1 MATANTVQLQSTT
14 QPQFSLEHIQ
24 QASTKKAS
32 ELLQENHEKH
42 HIFFNTDG
50 FHNHIAHQLLTI
62 WSLNASPEDIQRGYD
77 TNRSYQRPA
86 KKPQTTI
93 VKELH
98 DPKKFIGYLGP
109 DKYYNDFL
117 EFFQE
122 EIDKKGWQ
130 DVLQEYVFAGDE
142 RAETMLVRMYAGFL
156 HPIIHLGF
164 GIEFEQPAIIAEA
177 LAQAC
182 CHDEWIGKALL
193 PAEKATK
200 QNGNDKSIVELLD
213 ELRSNKEIFDAP
225 YWSDRN
231 KIRDGLLA
239 RSPQPLIDIISQV
252 RIKPSDLESKTAEMT
267 NAAILYTAGAQRP
280 NKTVKFDFYFMHCVN
295 ASIFWPTFNRQT
307 WLSEATKVRLLEW
320 KIRLDLIMYASRKSP
335 EIRLNEIREYT
346 PRKSSDWDEV
356 FARACKFDDDGHASK
371 LVRAVAN
378 AEKVS
383 KPFEG
388 KKGFMLEGDDWLKI
402 AHMVI
407 DSVEIQGDTWIR
419 SAGFD
424 EAWEQ
429 VPERKGARL

>member
-1 MATANTVQLQSTT
+1 MATANTVQLQSAS
-14 QPQFSLEHIQ
+14 QPQFSLEGIQ

-62 WSLNASPEDIQRGYD
+62 WSLKASPEDIQGRYN
-77 TNRSYQRPA
+77 TNKSYQRPS

-93 VKELH
+93 VQELR
-98 DPKKFIGYLGP
+98 DPKKFISYLGP
-109 DKYYNDFL
+109 QKYYNDFL

-122 EIDKKGWQ
+122 EFDKKGWQ
-130 DVLQEYVFAGDE
+130 DVLQEYIFAGDE
-142 RAETMLVRMYAGFL
+142 RAETMMVRMYAGFL

-164 GIEFEQPAIIAEA
+164 GIEFQQPAIIAEA

-182 CHDEWIGKALL
+182 CHDSWIGKALV
-193 PAEKATK
+193 PAEEAAK
-200 QNGNDKSIVELLD
+200 QNGDDKSIVELLN
-213 ELRSNKEIFDAP
+213 ELRSNKKIFEAP
-225 YWSDRN
+225 TWSDVN
-231 KIRDGLLA
+231 KIRDGLLV
-239 RSPQPLIDIISQV
+239 RSPHTLIDIISQV
-252 RIKPSDLESKTAEMT
+252 RVKPSDLDLKTAEMT
-267 NAAILYTAGAQRP
+267 NAAILYTAGAQNP
-280 NKTVKFDFYFMHCVN
+280 AKAIKFDFYFMHCVN

-335 EIRLNEIREYT
+335 EIRLDDIREYV
-346 PRKSSDWDEV
+346 PKKSSNWEEV
-356 FARACKFDDDGHASK
+356 FERACKFDDDGHASK

-378 AEKVS
+378 GEKVS

-388 KKGFMLEGDDWLKI
+388 KKGFALEGEDWLKI
-402 AHMVI
+402 GHMVI
-407 DSVEIQGDTWIR
+407 DSVETQGDNWIR

-429 VPERKGARL
+429 VPGRKGARL